1 MKFVYNFLEN
11 LNINKEDNIIVAVSY
26 GPDSMMLLDVIKN
39 FYKENKITCAH
50 VHHNHRKESDMEALE
65 LESYCKKKDITFEM
79 MKIKEYKNNKFTE
92 EEARNK
98 RYEFFDEL
106 MTKYESKYLFTAHHG
121 DDLVETILMR
131 LSRGSSL
138 KGYSGISLMSKRS
151 SYNLVR
157 PLLFVTKE
165 DVLIYCKANNISYAV
180 DKSNLD
186 NDYTRNRYRNKILPL
201 LKEENK
207 SVHTQYLKFSTV
219 LQETEEF
226 VHRITLNLYDTV
238 VNNEVMDLNI
248 LLKQDEY
255 LMKRVLM
262 LFLSNYYKDN
272 ITSLND
278 THINLILDLI
288 RNNKTNDKISLPNKI
303 NLVKSYNKLY
313 FDNNDCYNNY
323 CFLFEDYIKLP
334 NGYIIEKVNSL
345 DNTTN
350 YVAAFNSRDISL
362 PLYVRNKKDGDKI
375 EILGLNGSK
384 KIKDIFIDEKIDVSL
399 RKNYPVL
406 ADSLGNIL
414 WLPGIKKSKY
424 DKSKKEN
431 YDIILKYYKEDSN
444 DRTNK

>member
-1 MKFVYNFLEN
+1 MKLVYDFLKK
-11 LNINKEDNIIVAVSY
+11 LDINKEDNIVVAVSY
-26 GPDSMMLLDVIKN
+26 GPDSMMLLDVIKS
-39 FYKENKITCAH
+39 FYKENKIVCAH

-65 LESYCKKKDITFEM
+65 LESYCKKNDITFEI
-79 MKIKEYKNNKFTE
+79 MKIKGYKNNKFTE

-98 RYEFFDEL
+98 RYEFFNEL
-106 MTKYESKYLFTAHHG
+106 MKKHESKYLFTAHHG

-138 KGYSGISLMSKRS
+138 KGYSGISFMSKRG

-157 PLLFVTKE
+157 PLLYVTKE
-165 DVLIYCKANNISYAV
+165 DVLTYCDNNKISYAV

-186 NDYTRNRYRNKILPL
+186 NDYTRNRYRNNVLPL

-207 SVHTQYLKFSTV
+207 NVHTQYLKFSIV
-219 LQETEEF
+219 LQESEEF
-226 VHRITLNLYDTV
+226 IHRLTLNLYDTV
-238 VNNEVMDLNI
+238 VNNGVIDLTV

-255 LMKRVLM
+255 LIKRVLM
-262 LFLSNYYKDN
+262 LFLGNYYKDN
-272 ITSLND
+272 INLLND
-278 THINLILDLI
+278 THINVILDLI
-288 RNNKTNDKISLPNKI
+288 RNNKTNDKISLPDKKS
-303 NLVKSYNKLY
+303 LVKSYNKLY

-350 YVAAFNSRDISL
+350 YVAAFNSKDISL

-375 EILGLNGSK
+375 EVLGLNGNK
-384 KIKDIFIDEKIDVSL
+384 KIKDIFIDDKIDVSL

-406 ADSLGNIL
+406 TDSLGNIL

-424 DKSKKEN
+424 DKSKHEN